1 MKKMKANKMKVVV
14 ESDLSE
20 VKNDLAELQT
30 QLESV
35 ANTVERLNDNG
46 VNIKLKMNV
55 DTNKMKKLFSFYHRG

>member
-1 MKKMKANKMKVVV
+1 MKANKMKVVV

-20 VKNDLAELQT
+20 VKNDLADLQT

-55 DTNKMKKLFSFYHRG
+55 DTNKMKKLFSFYHRW

>member
-1 MKKMKANKMKVVV
+1 MKANKMKVVV

-20 VKNDLAELQT
+20 VKQDLADLQT

-55 DTNKMKKLFSFYHRG
+55 DTNKTKKLFSFYHRG

>member
-1 MKKMKANKMKVVV
+1 MKANKMKVVV

-20 VKNDLAELQT
+20 VKNDLADLQT